1 MKEKLKRMRH
11 RWVGVVGVA
20 LVLALLMTAF
30 PVHITQDSTHIG
42 EIGVLTVGR
51 SQYHITIGRSVGATT
66 ADYTCDGTDDDV
78 QFQAALDALPA
89 SGGQLLVL
97 TGDYDFANA
106 TTVTRA
112 IDDVS
117 IIGVGASV
125 YFSCDASTAI
135 FTAGGNNW
143 LLSNFETDAGGLAM
157 GATTDWMWLNITI
170 DTTYYALDTEDDPA
184 VDTSGTPVDNDFAK
198 FTDEDT
204 VEGRNAGEVRTDL
217 ALVPDTNIPSQA
229 SFDDHSA
236 EHENAGA
243 DEISVAGLS
252 GLLADDQHVLDAEVQ
267 AIKLD
272 DFATPDDN
280 TDLDSSLTEHGLL
293 PKLGGGSTN
302 FFRAD
307 GTWATPAGGGDV
319 SGPASSTDHMIA
331 RHDGSG
337 GKTLIDYTSNPPTIS
352 DTGDMN
358 IDGDLDVENIVVSGN
373 VDGRDVSVDGTK
385 LDGIAA
391 GATVYPDTGEQAFLD
406 ADHTKLDGIAAGAT
420 VYPDTGEQAFLDA
433 DHTKLDGIAAGADVT
448 GSNAPQAHAASHAVS
463 AADTLYPADPNA
475 DKYLM
480 WDDDPGNL
488 IWSTPGGAGDVTGP
502 GASTD
507 NMIARHSGTSGKT
520 LQDYTSNPPTI
531 SDSGDMNI
539 DGDLDVE
546 NIVVSGNV
554 DGRDVSAD
562 GTKLDGV
569 EASADVTDAT
579 NVNTAGAVMEVD
591 YNVHSILIAVSDDT
605 PVVLSVGEQT
615 LVGRLTGGNIAALS
629 IGITDNYLVQ
639 IDSADVASTEYARFT
654 ANGLESRTEAEFKA
668 DFNLEI
674 GTDVLA
680 QQTIG
685 IADDNLVEVDDADA
699 ADDDY
704 AKFTANGLEG
714 RSYAE
719 VSSDLG
725 IQSNVI
731 TITFII
737 DGGGSAITTGEKGHL
752 EIPFA
757 CTITGWT
764 ILADQSGSIVIDV
777 WKDTYANFPPLDA
790 DSIAGTE
797 LPTLSSAQKNQDL
810 ALGSWTTAVTAG
822 DILAYNVD
830 SVATVERI
838 TLSIRA
844 TKT

>member
-1 MKEKLKRMRH
+1 MKKRRF
-11 RWVGVVGVA
+11 RGWLAVLVVA
-20 LVLALLMTAF
+20 IVLAVMVTAF
-30 PVHITQDSTHIG
+30 PVHVVRDDVPIGQAGIFTLGRGQFHII
-42 EIGVLTVGR
+42 IGNAV
-51 SQYHITIGRSVGATT
+51 SAA
-66 ADYTCDGTDDDV
+66 ADYTCDGADDNV
-78 QFQAALDALPA
+78 QFQSALDALP
-89 SGGQLLVL
+89 STGGQLFVL
-97 TGDYDFANA
+97 TGAYQWADA

-112 IDDVS
+112 IDNVS
-117 IIGVGASV
+117 VIGVGASV
-125 YFSCDASTAI
+125 SFTGDGSTAL
-135 FTAGGNNW
+135 FSAGGNNW
-143 LLSNFETDAGGLAM
+143 LFSNLETDAGGLTM

-170 DTTYYALDTEDDPA
+170 GTTYYALDTEDDPA
-184 VDTSGTPVDNDFAK
+184 VDTSGTPIDNDFAK
-198 FTDEDT
+198 FTDVDT
-204 VEGRNAGEVRTDL
+204 VEGRSYAEVRTDL
-217 ALVPDTNIPSQA
+217 SLVPDTDIPAQS

-236 EHENAGA
+236 RHESGGA
-243 DEISVAGLS
+243 D
-252 GLLADDQHVLDAEVQ
+252 

-272 DFATPDDN
+272 DLATPDDN
-280 TDLDSSLTEHGLL
+280 TDLDASLTEHGLL

-307 GTWATPAGGGDV
+307 GTWAAPAGGGDV
-319 SGPASSTDHMIA
+319 TGPASSTDNMIA
-331 RHDGSG
+331 RHSGVG
-337 GKTLIDYTSNPPTIS
+337 GKTLQDYTSNPPTIS

-358 IDGDLDVENIVVSGN
+358 VDGDIDVDNVIVATN

-385 LDGIAA
+385 LDGIEA
-391 GATVYPDTGEQAFLD
+391 GATVYPDTGEQ
-406 ADHTKLDGIAAGAT
+406 
-420 VYPDTGEQAFLDA
+420 VFLDA

-448 GSNAPQAHAASHAVS
+448 GSNPPQAHASSHAVS
-463 AADTLYPADPNA
+463 ESDTIFPADPNS
-475 DKYLM
+475 DQYLM
-480 WDDDPGNL
+480 WDDAPTGEL
-488 IWSTPGGAGDVTGP
+488 VWSTPGGGGDVTGP
-502 GASTD
+502 AASVD
-507 NMIARHSGTSGKT
+507 NAIVRFSGTTGKVI
-520 LQDYTSNPPTI
+520 QDYTSNAPTI
-531 SDSGDMNI
+531 SDTGDMNV
-539 DGDLDVE
+539 DGDIDVD
-546 NIVVSGNV
+546 NVVVSGNV
-554 DGRDVSAD
+554 DGRDVSSD

-579 NVNTAGAVMEVD
+579 NVNAAGAVMEVD
-591 YNVHSILIAVSDDT
+591 YNVHSILFATTDDT
-605 PVVLSVGEQT
+605 PVVLTVGEQT
-615 LVGRLTGGNIAALS
+615 LVGRLTGGNIAAIA
-629 IGITDNYLVQ
+629 IGITDNYIVQ
-639 IDSADVASTEYARFT
+639 IDSAGVAATEYARFT
-654 ANGLESRTEAEFKA
+654 ANGLESRTEAEFKG

-685 IADDNLVEVDDADA
+685 IADDNLVEIDHASVADN
-699 ADDDY
+699 DY

-719 VSSDLG
+719 VKSDLS

-731 TITFII
+731 TITYVI
-737 DGGGSAITTGEKGHL
+737 DGGGSAITTGQKGHI

-777 WKDTYANFPPLDA
+777 WKDTYANFPPTDA